1 MKLKY
6 FLNPMM
12 IAFGLL
18 ICSLALGADKLG
30 MMEYLDTLRA
40 NDSEYKQ
47 LQIREKEIRF
57 LKQSNLDEKTA
68 QLNLQA
74 EKGYGDDD
82 VDTSSVSAELLKEF
96 TDTGTS
102 VSLSHYEI
110 ENTDSNQRLSELE
123 VEQSLLK
130 NSFGKASRLQKSILE
145 KQEEREMLA
154 SLNNFEAYVTKKL
167 KLYLEYGE
175 LQQQESFLKEM
186 LQKSRDLYSYIQQK
200 RSKFAANELD
210 EMRVKLQLIQREQD
224 LRDVQKKRKDME
236 ALLLNGTAMSS
247 SSAELNKDLINV
259 DDVVDLR
266 ERIPVNTKT
275 FEVERFRAYQIAVLD
290 KELGQS
296 SYELAKDEEK
306 ADFSVYG
313 AYKMDDST
321 RFSNSVNRSE
331 TSIGL
336 KLSMPIGDKKSKAN
350 SEIQQLQSQY
360 AGLSE
365 KLLAD
370 ALANDYTSL
379 ALEIRERERKLE
391 SFRQKLELAKAILD
405 KETVRYQRGLIDI
418 ERIIDSY
425 NDLYQYQFAYQQ
437 ERVAFNVLYLEWL
450 DFNDHLLVAVIPE
463 AK

>member
-1 MKLKY
+1 MNFKY
-6 FLNPMM
+6 FLNRTV
-12 IAFGLL
+12 IASGFLS
-18 ICSLALGADKLG
+18 CSLALSAESLG
-30 MMEYLDTLRA
+30 MMEYINTLRA

-47 LQIREKEIRF
+47 LQIREKEISF
-57 LKQSNLDEKTA
+57 LMQSNLEDQA
-68 QLNLQA
+68 ALLNFQA
-74 EKGYGDDD
+74 ERGYGDDD
-82 VDTSSVSAELLKEF
+82 VDTSSVSTELLKEF

-102 VSLSHYEI
+102 LSLSHREI

-145 KQEEREMLA
+145 KQQEREMLV

-167 KLYLEYGE
+167 TLYLEYGE

-186 LQKSRDLYSYIQQK
+186 LQKSRDLHSYIQQK

-247 SSAELNKDLINV
+247 SSAELNKDFIQV

-266 ERIPVNTKT
+266 ARVSVNIKG
-275 FEVERFRAYQIAVLD
+275 FELERFRAYQIAVVEN
-290 KELGQS
+290 ELGQS

-313 AYKMDDST
+313 AYKIDDST

-331 TSIGL
+331 TSVGL
-336 KLSMPIGDKKSKAN
+336 KLSMPIGDKKTRAN

-370 ALANDYTSL
+370 ALATDYTSL
-379 ALEIRERERKLE
+379 ALEISARELKLE
-391 SFRQKLELAKAILD
+391 SFRQKLELAEAILD
-405 KETVRYQRGLIDI
+405 KETIRYQRGLIDI
-418 ERIIDSY
+418 EHIIDSY
-425 NDLYQYQFAYQQ
+425 NDLYQYQFDYQQ
-437 ERVAFNVLYLEWL
+437 ASVAFNVLYLEWL

-463 AK
+463 AQ